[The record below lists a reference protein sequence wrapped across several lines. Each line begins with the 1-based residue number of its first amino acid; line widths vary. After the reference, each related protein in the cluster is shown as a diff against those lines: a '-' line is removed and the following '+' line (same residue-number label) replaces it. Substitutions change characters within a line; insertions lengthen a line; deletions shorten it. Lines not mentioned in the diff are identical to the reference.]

1 MFRHYLYLY
10 YLGQNWDLTLPT
22 SRVHLKDPHGPGD
35 SVSILW
41 KQEYTEYVLQCYV
54 SGFTQDFQPALREI
68 TCPFLYLLLF
78 PWSGDISGHCLVMF
92 MKLHQTFVW
101 KALLTVMP
109 AWFTRW
115 LQENGGGGRVPN
127 IAGAFIFDII
137 KRSPGQGPDWN
148 FLEYKMQMCAF
159 MPGNA
164 CHACGQHFTSRTDTV
179 ARESIWVLVILY
191 RVSCQFE
198 VGQKKG
204 ELWSPPLPDLRD
216 SGLLARP
223 SAYE

>member
-1 MFRHYLYLY
+1 MFRLYLYLY
-10 YLGQNWDLTLPT
+10 FWGQNWDLTLPT

-35 SVSILW
+35 AVSILW
-41 KQEYTEYVLQCYV
+41 KQEYTEYVLQCMFPVLPRISSMPSVRSLSLSV
-54 SGFTQDFQPALREI
+54 SPSLPMKWGHLWSLSGNVCEAPSDFCLEGSVNSNA
-68 TCPFLYLLLF
+68 
-78 PWSGDISGHCLVMF
+78 CLVY
-92 MKLHQTFVW
+92 
-101 KALLTVMP
+101 
-109 AWFTRW
+109 RW

-127 IAGAFIFDII
+127 IASAFIFDII
-137 KRSPGQGPDWN
+137 KRSPGQGPDWS

-159 MPGNA
+159 MPGNT
-164 CHACGQHFTSRTDTV
+164 CHACGQHFTSRTGTE

-198 VGQKKG
+198 VGQKKD
-204 ELWSPPLPDLRD
+204 ELWSLPLPDLRD